1 MIRVLVTGCGGPASL
16 GVTRSLERTG
26 RYELIGT
33 DANLVQLAVAET
45 PIRYHVP
52 RADDV
57 RYLPLLNRI
66 IEAERIDFVHAQ
78 PDPEVNELSRYRNR
92 VKAKTFLPRHE
103 TVEICQHKFASYERW
118 RTAGLTVPTTIL
130 LRDESG
136 LHEAFARFGTRF
148 WIRAVTGAAGRGS
161 FIVRDFGAARSW
173 IESWHGWGDFA
184 ASEILPGRLVTW
196 QSIWKDGELVC
207 AQSRERLAWAMG
219 NRSPTGVT
227 GVTGIAKTI
236 ARDDLDDIARR
247 AILAIDPKPH
257 GIFGVDLKE
266 DTNGVPCPTE
276 INIGRFFTTIQFFTE
291 LGLNM
296 PDLFVRLGMGEEVEV
311 EKKLNPLPTEVFWVR
326 SMDAPPR
333 LLRAAD
339 VPTFVKSLGDS
350 RPPFEVRPDATVTY
364 E

>member
-1 MIRVLVTGCGGPASL
+1 MIRVLITGCGGPASI
-16 GVTRSLERTG
+16 GVTRSLQRTG
-26 RYELIGT
+26 RYELVGT
-33 DANLVQLAVAET
+33 DANLIQLAVAET
-45 PIRYHVP
+45 PTRYHVP

-57 RYLPLLNRI
+57 RWLPVLNRI
-66 IEAERIDFVHAQ
+66 IETERIDFVHAQ
-78 PDPEVNELSRYRNR
+78 PDPEVRELSRYRDR
-92 VKAKTFLPRHE
+92 IKAELFLPSNDS
-103 TVEICQHKFASYERW
+103 VEICQDKYVSYQRW
-118 RTAGLTVPTTIL
+118 LAAGVTVPTTIL

-148 WIRAVTGAAGRGS
+148 WIRAISGAAGRGS

-173 IESWHGWGDFA
+173 IESWHGWGDFV

-196 QSIWKDGELVC
+196 QSLWRNGELVC

-227 GVTGIAKTI
+227 GVTGLAKTV
-236 ARDDLDDIARR
+236 ARADLDDIARR
-247 AILAIDPKPH
+247 AILAIDPAPH

-266 DTNGVPCPTE
+266 DTAGVPCPTE

-296 PDLFVRLGMGEEVEV
+296 PDLYVRIGMGESVTVEQ
-311 EKKLNPLPTEVFWVR
+311 KLNPLPNDVYWVR

-333 LLRAAD
+333 LLREAD
-339 VPTFVKSLGDS
+339 VTTFAKVLGES
-350 RPPFEVRPDATVTY
+350 RPPFDVRPDATVTY